1 MSIVGQAKK
10 EEFNP
15 EEAKKMAARVAKKA
29 NPLLSKRRAEKLAS
43 KEETKQNRKRGVRM

>member
-29 NPLLSKRRAEKLAS
+29 NPLLSKWRAKKLAD
-43 KEETKQNRKRGVRM
+43 KEENKQRRKRGLGL